1 MTKAFDFVCQ
11 EKLIDKLHSYGI
23 RGIANDW
30 LRSYLNERVQCVE
43 ITKTIGRHQKQYR
56 SSYLHSNLGIPQ
68 GSILS
73 PLLFLLYINDL
84 PKAVNNDCILFADD
98 STLIVKHK
106 NKYNLESHINVAIDK
121 AINWLEQ
128 NNLKIIMTK
137 TNIIHFQTHKA
148 DKTNLNINYK
158 NETLNTVNDCIFLGI
173 TVDRFCNWKL
183 HIEKITHKIDCFV
196 YALKRIRQIVNVQTA
211 IMAYQA
217 YVASI
222 IRYGIIIWG
231 NSVDVE
237 RVFRAQ
243 KKCLRAIGGL
253 EYLESC
259 KPLFRRYRV
268 LPLPSIYIQEV
279 CLFVKKHPHL
289 FKKLGDFET
298 SRTRHGSRLQI
309 PKIKLELFKKNAYC
323 MSVKIF
329 NHLLE
334 YLKTL
339 PYTLFRRKL
348 QTMLHDKNYYDINE
362 YFNDKL

>member
-1 MTKAFDFVCQ
+1 
-11 EKLIDKLHSYGI
+11 
-23 RGIANDW
+23 
-30 LRSYLNERVQCVE
+30 
-43 ITKTIGRHQKQYR
+43 
-56 SSYLHSNLGIPQ
+56 
-68 GSILS
+68 
-73 PLLFLLYINDL
+73 
-84 PKAVNNDCILFADD
+84 
-98 STLIVKHK
+98 
-106 NKYNLESHINVAIDK
+106 
-121 AINWLEQ
+121 
-128 NNLKIIMTK
+128 MTK

-329 NHLLE
+329 NHLPE